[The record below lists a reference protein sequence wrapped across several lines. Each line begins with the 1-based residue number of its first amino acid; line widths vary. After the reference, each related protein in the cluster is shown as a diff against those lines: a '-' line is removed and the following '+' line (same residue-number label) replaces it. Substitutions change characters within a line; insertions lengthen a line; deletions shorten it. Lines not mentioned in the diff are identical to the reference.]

1 MPKLLD
7 TRCKRAFSVTAKLN
21 GAEHAAVIQA
31 AQRLNLT
38 PSEFAREALLAS
50 ASASATQRLLLA
62 KSCKI
67 EAMLQLLFGG
77 LFAQLNQNETF
88 EEEDFQRALEMAE
101 AAQFRKAEEH
111 TAKYAVAQTEAP
123 HA

>member
-1 MPKLLD
+1 MPKLVD
-7 TRCKRAFSVTAKLN
+7 TRCKRSFSVTAKLN
-21 GAEHAAVIQA
+21 AAEHAALIQA
-31 AQRLNLT
+31 AQQLNLT
-38 PSEFAREALLAS
+38 PSQFAREALLAS
-50 ASASATQRLLLA
+50 TSASATQRLLLA

-88 EEEDFQRALEMAE
+88 EEEDFKWALEMAE

-111 TAKYAVAQTEAP
+111 TAKYAVARTEVP

>member
-1 MPKLLD
+1 MPKLVD
-7 TRCKRAFSVTAKLN
+7 TRSKRSFSVTAKLN
-21 GAEHAAVIQA
+21 AAEHAALIRA
-31 AQRLNLT
+31 AERLNLT

-50 ASASATQRLLLA
+50 TNASATQRLLLA

-77 LFAQLNQNETF
+77 LFAQLNQNEMF
-88 EEEDFQRALEMAE
+88 EEKDFQRALEMAE

-111 TAKYAVAQTEAP
+111 MNKYAIVRKESC

>member
-1 MPKLLD
+1 MPKLVD
-7 TRCKRAFSVTAKLN
+7 TRSKRCFSVTAKLN
-21 GAEHAAVIQA
+21 APEHAALIRA
-31 AQRLNLT
+31 AERMNLT

-50 ASASATQRLLLA
+50 TNATTTQRLLLA
-62 KSCKI
+62 KTCKI

-77 LFAQLNQNETF
+77 LFAQLNQQETF

-101 AAQFRKAEEH
+101 AAQFRKADEH
-111 TAKYAVAQTEAP
+111 AAKYAIARRGSA